1 MWKNGIVRK
10 PLATMTKNLR
20 TTKTTWGIDR
30 VWTRMTTAG
39 QAHVWHTYPPGAALY
54 RRILLRSGNVFGNF
68 GRKVWTFVTI
78 ECAEHQLPLHLLT
91 VLCSGS
97 CGLWESVSSRW
108 VTCTSV
114 HRISYCVIYFDRC
127 LHFLML
133 ILPIYLGYFRFTF
146 DLVLV
151 VVLFCFYYRAPNGP
165 CCHTGNPRKD
175 LMDFTKVVG
184 EI

>member
-1 MWKNGIVRK
+1 M
-10 PLATMTKNLR
+10 
-20 TTKTTWGIDR
+20 
-30 VWTRMTTAG
+30 
-39 QAHVWHTYPPGAALY
+39 
-54 RRILLRSGNVFGNF
+54 
-68 GRKVWTFVTI
+68 
-78 ECAEHQLPLHLLT
+78 
-91 VLCSGS
+91 
-97 CGLWESVSSRW
+97 
-108 VTCTSV
+108 TCTSV

-133 ILPIYLGYFRFTF
+133 ILPIYIGYFRFTF